1 MLDKIEQAREHVASQ
16 IHGVPLIGM
25 IAGTGLGAITGQ
37 MHVTGRIPYEQIPH
51 FPKSTV
57 KGHGGNLAFGT
68 LSGKTVIALEGRFHL
83 YEGYAPQEVALPV
96 RVMARLGARYLL
108 ISSAVGGLNPLFK
121 TGDFMVVT
129 DHINLTGASPLV
141 GPNMDLFGP
150 RFPDMSRVY
159 DADLADLAVR
169 TALREGIH
177 VRQGVYAGVLGPNLE
192 TRAETRFIRLIGADA
207 VGMSTVCES
216 IAAAHCGLK
225 VLAIGVITNVNL
237 ADCMQETSLED
248 VLAAAGRAG
257 VALSRLWEGIIEALP
272 EA

>member
-1 MLDKIEQAREHVASQ
+1 
-16 IHGVPLIGM
+16 
-25 IAGTGLGAITGQ
+25 
-37 MHVTGRIPYEQIPH
+37 
-51 FPKSTV
+51 
-57 KGHGGNLAFGT
+57 
-68 LSGKTVIALEGRFHL
+68 
-83 YEGYAPQEVALPV
+83 
-96 RVMARLGARYLL
+96 
-108 ISSAVGGLNPLFK
+108 
-121 TGDFMVVT
+121 
-129 DHINLTGASPLV
+129 
-141 GPNMDLFGP
+141 MDLFGP

-169 TALREGIH
+169 TALRQGIF

-257 VALSRLWEGIIEALP
+257 VALSRLWEGIVEALP